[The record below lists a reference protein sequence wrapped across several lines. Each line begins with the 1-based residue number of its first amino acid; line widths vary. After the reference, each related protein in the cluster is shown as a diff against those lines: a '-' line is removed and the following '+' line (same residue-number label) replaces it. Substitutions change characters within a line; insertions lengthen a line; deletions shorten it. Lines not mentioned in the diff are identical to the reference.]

1 MHVVSYLLDASSIE
15 RIDHI
20 HPLGRPKIMVAIP
33 SAYLHSFF
41 PPLHLLLHHCSLV
54 ISCGRYRVS
63 IELSSL
69 FRESLPMTREQIR
82 FGGSS
87 FRTAGKYLLLLPLQ
101 TYPVT
106 VTPCLVLTMT
116 VLVNTMSPK
125 SVHVSK

>member
-82 FGGSS
+82 FGGLS
-87 FRTAGKYLLLLPLQ
+87 FRTAK
-101 TYPVT
+101 
-106 VTPCLVLTMT
+106 
-116 VLVNTMSPK
+116 K
-125 SVHVSK
+125 SVDARLNVDVILMTTVYLFTTLPQNAGEV